1 MDLKK
6 LLTPTFVAAA
16 AVLAVGSVF
25 VYAWVAVNGLHP
37 IKEPVPLQASIQYD
51 FPDEFDVDGQA
62 YIRISEA
69 AIPKEVLSFLFDGGM
84 GEDDDYLQW
93 FLIPE
98 DEARTILKDKKF
110 RLERSAAPRGK
121 WKEFISADLDDLSA
135 LRSECDAT
143 RHPELM
149 GARHLVSLFITY
161 YTGKADTV
169 PHIPERCYLGAGFTQ
184 TSDSMLDV
192 PCLGIQ
198 WGQRDGFQVKFINF
212 RKRTVGEDGQPRDE
226 QTHVTRFFIAN
237 WKYMNSRVDVRLTQ
251 ADPTQSEVF
260 FTKIEVK
267 FNNLG
272 QSRID
277 SLTGRTLEADQGELE
292 SSLRKFLA
300 AVAPIYERSFLPPP
314 PWQRDQE

>member
-6 LLTPTFVAAA
+6 LLNPTFVAAA
-16 AVLAVGSVF
+16 AVLAAGSMF

-37 IKEPVPLQASIQYD
+37 IKEPVPLQAPIQHD
-51 FPDEFDVDGQA
+51 FPDEFDVDGQT

-98 DEARTILKDKKF
+98 NEARTILKDKK
-110 RLERSAAPRGK
+110 RKIERNAALRDK
-121 WKEFISADLDDLSA
+121 WKEFASANLDDPLV

-149 GARHLVSLFITY
+149 GARHLVNLFITY

-169 PHIPERCYLGAGFTQ
+169 PHIPERCYLGAGFKQ
-184 TSDSMLDV
+184 TGDSMLDV
-192 PCLGIQ
+192 PCPGIQ
-198 WGQRDGFQVKFINF
+198 WGQRDGFRVKFINF
-212 RKRTVGEDGQPRDE
+212 HKRAVGEDGQLRDE
-226 QTHVTRFFIAN
+226 RTHVTRFFIAN

-277 SLTGRTLEADQGELE
+277 PLTGRTLEADQDELK

-300 AVAPIYERSFLPPP
+300 AVAPIYERSFLPLPS
-314 PWQRDQE
+314 WQRDQE